1 MNHFIPFCASIS
13 LPAKWV
19 LFEVL
24 RDLVAKINFVRAK
37 ISSIGRSGAVEI
49 TETLLFKN
57 LSEVDL
63 GQNCIKVLLL
73 FSQETFERTG
83 RM

>member
-1 MNHFIPFCASIS
+1 M
-13 LPAKWV
+13 
-19 LFEVL
+19 
-24 RDLVAKINFVRAK
+24 
-37 ISSIGRSGAVEI
+37 EI

-63 GQNCIKVLLL
+63 GQNCIKLLLL